1 MSRKIIYNSGDVIN
15 NIEIIKEVESY
26 QGRRFEFKCTCGNVF
41 ITNIT
46 KIKNGHTKS
55 CGCLARQ
62 ILINRNKSHNLAH
75 TRLYSI
81 YTNMKT
87 RCYNKNSPSFMDY
100 GNRGISICQEWINS
114 FMSFYNWA
122 INNGYS
128 DVLSIDRINNDGNY
142 EPSNCRWT
150 TASIQTRNSRLIKSN
165 NTSGYRGITFAKDRK
180 KWRARIG
187 IDNGHIRLGSFDTA
201 IEAAKAYNQYV
212 IDNNLE
218 HTINKDLLI

>member
-26 QGRRFEFKCTCGNVF
+26 QGRRFEFKCSCGNVF

-62 ILINRNKSHNLAH
+62 ILIDRNKSHELTY
-75 TRLYSI
+75 TRLYRI
-81 YTNMKT
+81 YSGMKT
-87 RCYNKNSPSFMDY
+87 RCYNANTLSFMDY
-100 GNRGISICQEWINS
+100 GSRGIIICKEWLND
-114 FMSFYNWA
+114 FMNFYNWA
-122 INNGYS
+122 INNGY
-128 DVLSIDRINNDGNY
+128 DDLLSIDRINNDGNY

-150 TASIQTRNSRLIKSN
+150 TAHIQTRNTRVIKSN
-165 NTSGYRGITFAKDRK
+165 NTTGYRGVSFEKDRN
-180 KWRARIG
+180 KWKASIGVNNKNIRI
-187 IDNGHIRLGSFDTA
+187 GSFDTD
-201 IEAAKAYNQYV
+201 IEAAKAYNNYV
-212 IDNNLE
+212 IANCLE